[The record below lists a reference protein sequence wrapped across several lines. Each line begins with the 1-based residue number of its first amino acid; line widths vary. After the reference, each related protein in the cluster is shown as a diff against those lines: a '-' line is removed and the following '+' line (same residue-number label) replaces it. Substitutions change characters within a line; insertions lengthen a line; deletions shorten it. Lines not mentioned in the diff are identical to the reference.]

1 MKVRIGLGLGTRTT
15 VDGPTFA
22 TIIDHLEEHQ
32 ADSIWLSE
40 RIAGPAPDPLIAL
53 AIAAGR
59 TERLKLGTSVLVLPG
74 RNPVI
79 VAKAL
84 ATLSV
89 LSGGRLLPAVGL
101 GAVDPTEQ
109 RAFGVDRTARGKI
122 FNEMLQVMR
131 QAWSGKPI
139 DFHGEHFDVD
149 DVAVKPVPPRLD
161 VWLGGV
167 APVELRRVGRLG
179 DGWLPSFIT
188 PADAQEGRSVIEAEA
203 AAHGRSI
210 DDDHFGVLIPYRH
223 GTAQVPSQIIDM
235 LRRRRPDLADPT
247 VLVPHIDR
255 DLPDLIESFI
265 AVGTTKF
272 VLLPIAEPSG
282 SSDWSTHLDHVARNI
297 LTLEREIS

>member
-15 VDGPTFA
+15 VDGRTFA
-22 TIIDHLEEHQ
+22 TIIDHLEAHQ

-40 RIAGPAPDPLIAL
+40 RITGPAPDPLIAL

-101 GAVDPTEQ
+101 GAVDPNEQ
-109 RAFGVDRTARGKI
+109 RAFGVERTARGKI
-122 FNEMLQVMR
+122 FNEMLQIMR
-131 QAWSGKPI
+131 QAWSGEPI

-161 VWLGGV
+161 VWLGGI

-188 PADAQEGRSVIEAEA
+188 PADAQQGRIAIEAEA

-223 GTAQVPSQIIDM
+223 GTAQVPTQMIDM
-235 LRRRRPDLADPT
+235 LRRRRPDLTDPT

-265 AVGTTKF
+265 DMGTTKF
-272 VLLPIAEPSG
+272 VLLPIEEPSG
-282 SSDWSTHLDHVARNI
+282 SLAWSAHLDHVAENI
-297 LTLEREIS
+297 LTLEREVS